1 MDRGRIDPND
11 PNDPTDPLYRYSRQ
25 ILVSR
30 IGREGQEKLAAARV
44 GLVGCGALGSVIA
57 NHLVR
62 AGVGYLRIADRDYP
76 ELHNLHRQ
84 VLFTEEDVARHLPKS
99 EAAAAH
105 LRAINREVTV
115 EPLKTTIT
123 ADTLPDFAAG
133 LDLLVDGTDNFATR
147 FALND
152 YAVARGMPWVYGG
165 VIASSGMTMTIVP
178 GDGPC
183 LRCLVRDLPDR
194 EHAPT
199 ADVAGVLNTVVAVI
213 SSVEA
218 TEVIKLLV
226 DPGARSRH
234 LLVVDLW
241 DLTFEKLEVARDPD
255 CVCCGPGGLM
265 GADGR

>member
-1 MDRGRIDPND
+1 MDRVRIDPND
-11 PNDPTDPLYRYSRQ
+11 LTDPLYRYSRQ
-25 ILVSR
+25 MLVSR

-62 AGVGYLRIADRDYP
+62 AGIGRVRIADRDYP

-84 VLFTEEDVARHLPKS
+84 VLFTEDDVARRTPKV

-105 LRAINREVTV
+105 LRAINSDVSV
-115 EPLKTTIT
+115 EPLQVTIDP
-123 ADTLPDFAAG
+123 DTLPAFAAG
-133 LDLLVDGTDNFATR
+133 LDLLVDGTDNFPTR

-152 YAVARGMPWVYGG
+152 YAVGRGMPWVYGG
-165 VIASSGMTMTIVP
+165 VIGSSGMTMTIIP

-183 LRCLVRDLPDR
+183 LRCLIRDLPDR
-194 EHAPT
+194 EQTPT

-213 SSVEA
+213 ASVEA

-226 DPGARSRH
+226 EPEARSRH
-234 LLVVDLW
+234 LLVLDLW
-241 DLTFEKLEVARDPD
+241 DLTFDKLEVARDPD
-255 CVCCGPGGLM
+255 CVCCGPRVSM